1 MTAQTRQQQLK
12 EIEYQ
17 MRMLNNL
24 KKWIRNLMILSSIGI
39 VLAYWTLKMQ
49 EGIVFCIAGIISI
62 IVIVISVV
70 LCAVIGFALKKGK
83 VNVEKIIR
91 LVEP

>member
-1 MTAQTRQQQLK
+1 
-12 EIEYQ
+12 
-17 MRMLNNL
+17 
-24 KKWIRNLMILSSIGI
+24 MILSSIGI

-49 EGIVFCIAGIISI
+49 EGIVFYIAGIISI

-83 VNVEKIIR
+83 ANVEKIIR
-91 LVEP
+91 LVEA